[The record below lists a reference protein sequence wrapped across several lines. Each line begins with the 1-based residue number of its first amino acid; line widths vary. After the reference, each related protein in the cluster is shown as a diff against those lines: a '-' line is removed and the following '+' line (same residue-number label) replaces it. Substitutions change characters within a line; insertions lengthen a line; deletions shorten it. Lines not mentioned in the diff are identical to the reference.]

1 MHISSRFT
9 SKAVTIVTYLYY
21 LWTILII
28 NIRIFCNLYI
38 AKMNDSTLSDDDE
51 NNNDWGKE
59 NERPSATQVD
69 QQPGPTSVSEYI
81 TYKSLLSYCM

>member
-1 MHISSRFT
+1 
-9 SKAVTIVTYLYY
+9 
-21 LWTILII
+21 
-28 NIRIFCNLYI
+28 
-38 AKMNDSTLSDDDE
+38 MNDSTLSDDDE
-51 NNNDWGKE
+51 NNNDWDKE